1 MDDGRAA
8 IGYGGGGRTAGIR
21 FGPCLRWRGTAAMDY
36 TLVMKSAA
44 SIPLLVLLFVLHF
57 VPAAHALDM
66 SRQEVEDFQRETA
79 GLPVGERIA
88 LWAEKFVGT
97 PYDPDPLGEYVTR
110 RAIVA
115 DDRVDC
121 MYLTFRSAELA
132 LSETP
137 DEAVRRA
144 LDMRFHTHGVVRDG
158 EVVNYEE
165 RYQYAIDM
173 LRSGK
178 WGRDIT
184 PTLPGAAELE
194 GSRGIRSVTALPA
207 GAVPRAYG
215 SLRSGDIVF
224 FVKEPSK
231 RVVGEIVGHIG
242 ILKREGDGLFLIHA
256 GGRKNAGGEVVK
268 VPFGDYLSGM
278 PFWGIMVG
286 RF

>member
-1 MDDGRAA
+1 M
-8 IGYGGGGRTAGIR
+8 RTAA
-21 FGPCLRWRGTAAMDY
+21 W
-36 TLVMKSAA
+36 
-44 SIPLLVLLFVLHF
+44 IPLFVLLLILNPS
-57 VPAAHALDM
+57 VPAQALDM
-66 SRQEVEDFQRETA
+66 TGEEMEALQREAA

-88 LWAEKFVGT
+88 LWAERFVGT

-110 RAIVA
+110 QVVVA

-132 LSETP
+132 LSATP
-137 DEAVRRA
+137 EEAVRRA
-144 LDMRFHTHGVVRDG
+144 LAMRFHTRGVLEGG
-158 EVVNYEE
+158 EVINYEE
-165 RYQYAIDM
+165 RFRYGIDM

-184 PTLPGAAELE
+184 PTLPGAEELE
-194 GSRGIRSVTALPA
+194 GSRGIESVTALPA
-207 GAVPRAYG
+207 GAVPGAYG

-242 ILKREGDGLFLIHA
+242 ILKREGGALYLIHA
-256 GGRKNAGGEVVK
+256 GGLKNAGGEVVK
-268 VPFGDYLSGM
+268 VPFDDYASGM